1 MSIPA
6 AVCAA
11 YELDDEAPTA
21 ISVGWINR
29 TFVAKRGGAP
39 LVVQALHPIFR
50 GEVNLD
56 IEAITA
62 RLAAR
67 GLETPRLVRTA
78 GGAPWIEADGVWRA
92 LTYVEGETHASLTP
106 TQAREAAALVG
117 RFHRALEGFEHTFHF
132 SRPGAHDTPKH
143 LAKLRGLLDAAPD
156 HEDAPL
162 ARAVLDA
169 AASLPT
175 LPPLPTRIVHG
186 DLKATNL
193 RFDGDRAR
201 CLLDLDTLAHG
212 SLAVE
217 LGDALR
223 SWCNASNE
231 ADPEARF
238 DPTIFAAA
246 LEGWAPVVRDLV
258 TEAERR
264 SLVGGVETITL
275 ELASRFAADLF
286 EDRYFGWDEAR
297 FDSRRAHNR
306 ARTHAHLSLARSL
319 RAQRDALEARVERAF
334 R

>member
-1 MSIPA
+1 MDTIALQESWGWLLPLCAAAYLLGSISSAILVCRLFGYPDPRTQGSSNPGATNVLRIGGKPA
-6 AVCAA
+6 A
-11 YELDDEAPTA
+11 
-21 ISVGWINR
+21 
-29 TFVAKRGGAP
+29 
-39 LVVQALHPIFR
+39 
-50 GEVNLD
+50 
-56 IEAITA
+56 
-62 RLAAR
+62 
-67 GLETPRLVRTA
+67 
-78 GGAPWIEADGVWRA
+78 A
-92 LTYVEGETHASLTP
+92 LTLLGDVLKGTVPVLVAYGLGLSAT
-106 TQAREAAALVG
+106 AAALVG

-156 HEDAPL
+156 HGDAQL

-175 LPPLPTRIVHG
+175 LPSLPTRIVHG

-212 SLAVE
+212 TLAVE

-223 SWCNASNE
+223 SWCNATNE

-319 RAQRDALEARVERAF
+319 RAQRDALEAKVERAF

>member
-11 YELDDEAPTA
+11 YELDDEAPTP

-29 TFVAKRGGAP
+29 TFVAQRGGRP
-39 LVVQALHPIFR
+39 LVVQQLHPVFR

-62 RLAAR
+62 QLAAQ
-67 GLETPRLVRTA
+67 GLETPRLVRTE
-78 GGAPWIEADGVWRA
+78 GGDAWIEAGGVWRA

-106 TQAREAAALVG
+106 ALAREAAALVG
-117 RFHRALEGFEHTFHF
+117 RFHRALEGFDHAFHF
-132 SRPGAHDTPKH
+132 SRPGAHDTPAH
-143 LAKLRGLLDAAPD
+143 LAKLRGLLAAAPT

-175 LPPLPTRIVHG
+175 LPALPTRIVHG

-193 RFDGDRAR
+193 RFDGGRAR

-212 SLAVE
+212 TLAVE

-223 SWCNASNE
+223 SWCNATNE
-231 ADPEARF
+231 ADPEASF
-238 DPTIFAAA
+238 DPEIFAAA

-258 TEAERR
+258 TDDERA
-264 SLVGGVETITL
+264 SIVGGVETITI

-286 EDRYFGWDEAR
+286 EDRYFGWDETR

-306 ARTHAHLSLARSL
+306 ARTRAHLSLAGSL
-319 RAQRDALEARVERAF
+319 RAQRDTLDEIVARAF